1 MNLPN
6 APATERGEVTIPEE
20 PFQSRPPGG
29 ATFAKKSGWSN
40 LIPHSLAEVVL
51 LALVVLPISVQLGY
65 LLEVRTDVPHQ
76 DDWNLLDRMFQSL
89 DSHRVGAS
97 IFSCPNGHFIV
108 PAVLA
113 SLVSL
118 RYFSLDLSPLR
129 LLNFPICL
137 AAFFFTAHVINAEV
151 RSRFLRFYLYAGAC
165 LVIFNLCLWAHFALA
180 CGFTAILSAL
190 FGGIGLY
197 YFAKA
202 TQASVQW
209 KKDLL
214 VGLVFLTASV
224 LSLGAGYAAT
234 AAAIALFAL
243 SGLKKRGALRS
254 IPKYETVIYCLACA
268 LGLLAIASHPFFQLK
283 SRIIQAVFHSVLVAG
298 SIGSS
303 FLDTNS
309 LLAQEVAFVCG
320 VILVVASL
328 SIGFEFL
335 TEKTPRSQLLPTFS
349 IALVMFGLFGCV
361 AVAIARAYFSSG
373 EFLNSRYTLYPS
385 VCLLG
390 ILLYLARRRSFWL
403 TNIWCFVAVGYLLG
417 TIREEQVAFFRPT
430 VYRRIE
436 GAIRNADNL
445 SDEQLRATLYFRI
458 NTKGVRR
465 VIARMRKD
473 RLNVFRDAPNTSKAL
488 H

>member
-6 APATERGEVTIPEE
+6 TRATERGEVAIQEE
-20 PFQSRPPGG
+20 PSQSQLSGG
-29 ATFAKKSGWSN
+29 ATSPKESVWSK
-40 LIPHSLAEVVL
+40 LIPHGLAEVVL
-51 LALVVLPISVQLGY
+51 LALVVSVISLQLKY
-65 LLEVRTDVPHQ
+65 LLEVRTEVPHQ
-76 DDWNLLDRMFQSL
+76 DDWNLLDRMFQSV
-89 DSHRVGAS
+89 DSHRVGAW
-97 IFSCPNGHFIV
+97 ILSCPNGHFIV

-118 RYFSLDLSPLR
+118 RYSSLDLTWMR
-129 LLNFPICL
+129 LLNFPICVV
-137 AAFFFTAHVINAEV
+137 AFFLTAHVINVEV
-151 RSRFLRFYLYAGAC
+151 RSRFLRFYLYVGAC
-165 LVIFNLCLWAHFALA
+165 LLIFNLCLWAHFALA

-202 TQASVQW
+202 TQASAKW
-209 KKDLL
+209 KNHLL
-214 VGLVFLTASV
+214 IGLGFLIASV

-234 AAAIALFAL
+234 AAAISLLTF
-243 SGLKKRGALRS
+243 SWLKKLAVSRP
-254 IPKYETVIYCLACA
+254 IPKYRTVIYCFACTLAF
-268 LGLLAIASHPFFQLK
+268 LAIASHPFFQLK

-309 LLAQEVAFVCG
+309 LLAQEIAFACG
-320 VILVVASL
+320 IILVVASL
-328 SIGFEFL
+328 SIGFDFL
-335 TEKTPRSQLLPTFS
+335 AGQRPSSQLLPTFS
-349 IALVMFGLFGCV
+349 ISLVMFGLFGCV

-403 TNIWCFVAVGYLLG
+403 ANTWCFIAVGYLLG
-417 TIREEQVAFFRPT
+417 TIREEQVAFFRPP

-436 GAIRNADNL
+436 VAMNNADNL

-465 VIARMRKD
+465 VVARMRHD
-473 RLNVFRDAPNTSKAL
+473 RLNVFRGSPDLTNGP